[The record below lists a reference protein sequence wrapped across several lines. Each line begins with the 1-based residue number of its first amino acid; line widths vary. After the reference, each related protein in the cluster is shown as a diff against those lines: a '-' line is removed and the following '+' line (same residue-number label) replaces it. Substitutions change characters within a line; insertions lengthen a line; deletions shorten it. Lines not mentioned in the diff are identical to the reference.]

1 MFYANTAESQNQSL
15 RDQNLNS
22 NFANKQNSNPLIH
35 SHVKQ
40 FDNNFI
46 NSKMSIE
53 YKKYSDPEKIYH
65 QEFLVS
71 ECTEK
76 KNIDMIKKS
85 IDGKMSNDKISNTV

>member
-1 MFYANTAESQNQSL
+1 
-15 RDQNLNS
+15 
-22 NFANKQNSNPLIH
+22 
-35 SHVKQ
+35 
-40 FDNNFI
+40 
-46 NSKMSIE
+46 MSIE

-71 ECTEK
+71 ECAEK